1 MLVTRKPLPTIHATW
16 GRGDCSQTLMT
27 VFHQPANA
35 CRNVTLPNC
44 EMSLVMVF
52 FQQSTNACRSIT
64 FPNSEMS
71 IVMICFHQPTNACRN
86 AKLWNVTWDYSL
98 LPPKHLPFA
107 LTKLLQILR
116 RNTSNCEVG
125 NSCPSQ
131 WSQAVNL
138 QGHYRKRGQR
148 WRGRLSSSIAM
159 HCNSINALLFRSA
172 VILLYPYS
180 DC

>member
-1 MLVTRKPLPTIHATW
+1 MLVTRKPLLTIHAMW
-16 GRGDCSQTLMT
+16 GRGDCSRTLMT

-35 CRNVTLPNC
+35 CRNVTLPNF
-44 EMSLVMVF
+44 EMLIVLQF
-52 FQQSTNACRSIT
+52 
-64 FPNSEMS
+64 
-71 IVMICFHQPTNACRN
+71 VMICFHQPTNACRN
-86 AKLWNVTWDYSL
+86 AKLWNVTWDDSL
-98 LPPKHLPFA
+98 STPKHLPFA

-116 RNTSNCEVG
+116 RNTLNCEVG

-138 QGHYRKRGQR
+138 QGHHRKRGQR

-172 VILLYPYS
+172 VILLYPNYH
-180 DC
+180 C